1 MVPARLGM
9 LRRHRIPLL
18 LALAVAAGAC
28 GPTLGDLNGNPP
40 KYYEEKVTVRAR
52 VSRRQVFATEA
63 LLELADAK
71 GRRILA
77 RVKGDEPP
85 AVDAW
90 IKVTGVLVAEMR
102 VDGQLV
108 YDVIAVES
116 VRRSRRP
123 RFTGWF

>member
-1 MVPARLGM
+1 MLG
-9 LRRHRIPLL
+9 RHRIPLI
-18 LALAVAAGAC
+18 LALALSTTAC
-28 GPTLGDLNGNPP
+28 RPTLGDLNGNPP

-52 VSRRQVFATEA
+52 VSRRQVFAGET

-85 AVDAW
+85 GVDAW

-116 VRRSRRP
+116 LGRSRP
-123 RFTGWF
+123 SRFSGWF